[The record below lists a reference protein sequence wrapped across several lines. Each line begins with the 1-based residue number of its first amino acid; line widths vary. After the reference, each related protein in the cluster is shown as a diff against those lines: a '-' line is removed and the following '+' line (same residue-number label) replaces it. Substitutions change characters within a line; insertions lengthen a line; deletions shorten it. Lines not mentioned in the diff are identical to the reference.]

1 MKKVITA
8 LDFPDQVRAMEFL
21 RQFDESIF
29 VKVGMEL
36 FYAEGPD
43 IVRKIK
49 QAGHKVFLD
58 LKFHDIPN
66 TVAGAVRSCAKLGAA
81 IINVHAAG
89 GVTMMRRAVETLRD
103 SGSTAK
109 IIAVT
114 QLTSISENEL
124 RQELWIDH
132 EMQATVLHYAELA
145 RTAGLDGVVCSAWE
159 VDRIHKVLGR
169 DFLTVTPGIRPAT
182 ATAGDQKRVVTPK
195 QAAEIGSDY
204 IVVGRPITAAADP
217 LAAYRQI
224 AAEFHQ

>member
-66 TVAGAVRSCAKLGAA
+66 TWLELCVLVR
-81 IINVHAAG
+81 N
-89 GVTMMRRAVETLRD
+89 
-103 SGSTAK
+103 
-109 IIAVT
+109 
-114 QLTSISENEL
+114 
-124 RQELWIDH
+124 
-132 EMQATVLHYAELA
+132 
-145 RTAGLDGVVCSAWE
+145 
-159 VDRIHKVLGR
+159 
-169 DFLTVTPGIRPAT
+169 
-182 ATAGDQKRVVTPK
+182 
-195 QAAEIGSDY
+195 
-204 IVVGRPITAAADP
+204 
-217 LAAYRQI
+217 
-224 AAEFHQ
+224 